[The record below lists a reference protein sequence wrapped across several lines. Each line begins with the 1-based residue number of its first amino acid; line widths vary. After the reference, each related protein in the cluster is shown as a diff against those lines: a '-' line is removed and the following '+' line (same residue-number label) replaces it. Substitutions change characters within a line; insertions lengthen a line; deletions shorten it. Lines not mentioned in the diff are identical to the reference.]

1 MNSVVCDKVTVY
13 FLTRGLSNTV
23 YLQKVNTG
31 MDTISIDVIN
41 LLFQVIFFYSS
52 VRLAIITD
60 KTYKLKKNKEITGIE
75 LLHSSQQ
82 RVKF

>member
-1 MNSVVCDKVTVY
+1 
-13 FLTRGLSNTV
+13 
-23 YLQKVNTG
+23 